1 MAKRQALKNLRQYG
15 LCVIP
20 RLFSRESVLELSSLA
35 LDDMKQALKRLRKLD
50 DIDLLDPNA
59 GLKKAIDNYHEIA
72 TREALRCDLRKGP
85 RMSNWTKKSERT
97 SGSPPDF
104 TSQLPCV
111 VDMITDLFCPMEN
124 RELEVGNW
132 GKWNFG
138 QKGPGS
144 KTLPCIGKMGSVIS
158 FPGSKSQ
165 AIHADTPHLFSTSSH
180 LPPHYVNMFCP
191 GVENVEDA
199 RVGQTA
205 FFAKTHRLSESSKM
219 VSSDDECVRRL
230 QNTLVRPHLEPGDAV
245 FFDTRILHFGLP
257 NTGKVWRPILYVNY
271 TQPWFARERT
281 DKNWGRTSLFSTSS
295 STSSK
300 DD

>member
-1 MAKRQALKNLRQYG
+1 MKKITVVRSCKECIDGTLSGVAKAQALKNLRQYG

-20 RLFSRESVLELSSLA
+20 RLFSRKSVLELSSLA
-35 LDDMKQALKRLRKLD
+35 LDDMKEALRRLREVD
-50 DIDLLDPNA
+50 DIDLLDPSV

-85 RMSNWTKKSERT
+85 RMSNWKESIISKST
-97 SGSPPDF
+97 SGETIESPPAF
-104 TSQLPCV
+104 TSKLPCV
-111 VDMITDLFCPMEN
+111 VDMITDLFCPIEST
-124 RELEVGNW
+124 ELEVGNW

-144 KTLPCIGKMGSVIS
+144 KSLPCIGKMGSVIS

-165 AIHADTPHLFSTSSH
+165 AIHADTPHLFSSSCH

-191 GVENVEDA
+191 GVGNVKDS

-219 VSSDDECVRRL
+219 VSSDDKSVRYSQVMFSISKISR
-230 QNTLVRPHLEPGDAV
+230 H
-245 FFDTRILHFGLP
+245 I
-257 NTGKVWRPILYVNY
+257 
-271 TQPWFARERT
+271 TQI
-281 DKNWGRTSLFSTSS
+281 
-295 STSSK
+295 
-300 DD
+300 